1 MRVWKP
7 VDVAAASVMV
17 LLEES
22 DCRYILNTPWL
33 CFREYFFIPHYK
45 PLWNEVSFPLGSG
58 KKGLETLF
66 GGGEVVLLHQR
77 SNGVPPAA
85 APLLLG
91 RSCPS
96 AGTKHRGTLTALA
109 WDEDNNPV
117 PLCTH
122 CGSQAW
128 SLRVGDIQAQHIPC
142 VGTTP
147 SSLVPEEG
155 IAGGD
160 HRVSRDPEPKVCWQE
175 LIPQLRAPSP
185 HPAQIWCVTLTN
197 RGAHFIKYLSCPAPV
212 SNDGL
217 IYSLILG

>member
-1 MRVWKP
+1 MRS
-7 VDVAAASVMV
+7 AS
-17 LLEES
+17 LWGLGKRALERCLEVEKLSCCIS
-22 DCRYILNTPWL
+22 D
-33 CFREYFFIPHYK
+33 
-45 PLWNEVSFPLGSG
+45 
-58 KKGLETLF
+58 
-66 GGGEVVLLHQR
+66 QM
-77 SNGVPPAA
+77 GVPQLLLPSCLAGA
-85 APLLLG
+85 APQQ
-91 RSCPS
+91 R

-109 WDEDNNPV
+109 WDEDNNSV

-128 SLRVGDIQAQHIPC
+128 RLRVGDIQAQHIPC

-147 SSLVPEEG
+147 SSLVPGEG

-160 HRVSRDPEPKVCWQE
+160 HGVPRDPEPKVCWQE